1 MKHNYYTRICNK
13 DIHKSGGRP
22 ADLVQRLDVDIVAM
36 GLVNS
41 ACLASVVSLSF
52 KVLSLL
58 STFEGSA
65 SLEKC
70 LYNGFQV
77 YIHFRYFTLLFFRH
91 LFEHF
96 SPKDFALCHFSQTF
110 QFR

>member
-13 DIHKSGGRP
+13 DIHKNGGRP

-41 ACLASVVSLSF
+41 GCLASLVSLSF
-52 KVLSLL
+52 KVLS
-58 STFEGSA
+58 TFEGSA
-65 SLEKC
+65 SSEKS

-77 YIHFRYFTLLFFRH
+77 FIHFRYFTLLFFRH

-110 QFR
+110 LFR